1 MIFGQGLDV
10 TLGASLR
17 VTVIATGFSEK
28 EIGSELKKRTVYDL
42 DSAKE
47 IPQEKEVVK
56 QPEPTRFTFA
66 PQSPMSAAP
75 QKEMPKADENKVV
88 YSFDFNQPEK
98 PQEAPKVKKDYS
110 DTPLF
115 QLSDKYEIRE
125 VEEEHENTQEE
136 LDKAEAEYKR
146 QLLIKQS
153 EERIK
158 RLKELSSDQSAD
170 LKTFKEKLEV
180 PAYLRRN
187 IRLNDAPHSSED
199 NISRYNLN
207 DDNDILG
214 NNKFLHDNVD

>member
-1 MIFGQGLDV
+1 M
-10 TLGASLR
+10 
-17 VTVIATGFSEK
+17 
-28 EIGSELKKRTVYDL
+28 
-42 DSAKE
+42 
-47 IPQEKEVVK
+47 
-56 QPEPTRFTFA
+56 
-66 PQSPMSAAP
+66 
-75 QKEMPKADENKVV
+75 
-88 YSFDFNQPEK
+88 
-98 PQEAPKVKKDYS
+98 
-110 DTPLF
+110 
-115 QLSDKYEIRE
+115 SDKYEIRE